1 MPATVWKGFLSFG
14 LVTFPIRLYA
24 AARAERVHFHWIH
37 KKDGSRVKEVYFCAK
52 EDKRVSKS
60 ELVKGYE
67 LGKDDYVEVEEEEL
81 KKIAPPTAK
90 TLEIVQFVE
99 SSEVDPV
106 FFETSY
112 YVGPDATLTKPYG
125 LFQQA
130 LGDSG
135 SYAIG
140 KVAMHNRE
148 HIVAIRAAD
157 AAHVRGA
164 GLILHTLY
172 YPSELHAANQKGGT
186 SKASG
191 SKKELELAKSLIQHL
206 SGPFRPE
213 AFHDTYRENVER
225 LVKEKKK
232 GHKVTVMP
240 APKKAPVIDLME
252 ALKASLAASK
262 SAAAGKTGSKTA
274 KKRKAA

>member
-1 MPATVWKGFLSFG
+1 MPATIWKGFLSFG

-52 EDKRVSKS
+52 EDKLVAKS

-67 LGKDDYVEVEEEEL
+67 LSKDEYVEVEEEEL

-90 TLEIVQFVE
+90 TLEIVQFVA
-99 SSEVDPV
+99 SDEVDPV

-125 LFQQA
+125 LFHQA
-130 LGDSG
+130 LADSG

-148 HIVAIRAAD
+148 HMVVIRAGD
-157 AAHVRGA
+157 A

-172 YPSELHAANQKGGT
+172 YASELHAANQKGAT
-186 SKASG
+186 AKASAN
-191 SKKELELAKSLIQHL
+191 KKELELAKSLIKHL
-206 SGPFRPE
+206 SGPFYPE

-225 LVKEKKK
+225 LVEEKKRGRK
-232 GHKVTVMP
+232 ITAVA
-240 APKKAPVIDLME
+240 APKKAAVIDLME
-252 ALKASLAASK
+252 ALKRSLAVSTSEGKAEKTTSK
-262 SAAAGKTGSKTA
+262 AG